1 MMELSIRI
9 HLVYVK
15 AHTGITGNEMADQY
29 SKKLAHKILK
39 GDISAPVTMSISDA
53 FRIASDKL
61 TDSWQLYWDNH
72 DKARYTY
79 NLIPSVQTKINFPKI
94 RDIGVS
100 YCRLLLHDSMLRYD
114 SHRIGTSDTPY
125 CEYCSVNKTSEHF
138 LLQCSLYDRPRSVMM
153 DYLKDNGVFAKLKG
167 RISESHLLASIC
179 DNLSNKDNNKLKEA
193 LFQFLC
199 QVNRTI

>member
-114 SHRIGTSDTPY
+114 SHRTSTFDTPY
-125 CEYCSVNKTSEHF
+125 CESCSVNETSKHF
-138 LLQCSLYDRPRSVMM
+138 LLQCSLYDRSRSVMM
-153 DYLKDNGVFAKLKG
+153 DHLTDTGVFAKLK
-167 RISESHLLASIC
+167 
-179 DNLSNKDNNKLKEA
+179 
-193 LFQFLC
+193 
-199 QVNRTI
+199 